1 MSERCMQSMLGTSSD
16 NTLFRFSVEFVER
29 RGRKE
34 ITSKNYHKREEIFFI
49 LKCKKNL
56 VLL

>member
-1 MSERCMQSMLGTSSD
+1 MLGTSSD

-56 VLL
+56 ILL